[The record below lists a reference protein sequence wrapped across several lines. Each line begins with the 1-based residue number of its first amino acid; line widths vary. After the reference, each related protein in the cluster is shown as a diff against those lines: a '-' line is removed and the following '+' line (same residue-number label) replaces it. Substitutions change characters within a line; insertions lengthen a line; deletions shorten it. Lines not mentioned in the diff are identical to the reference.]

1 MPISQ
6 SIANSSLRVRTS
18 KWWVLA
24 FGPLV
29 LGAVAAG
36 FFADTPGAVGISLAI
51 LGISVSVAVMFAK
64 GVTFA
69 SVLTFSIAIYAI
81 CVRIEAMNDSM
92 GYFVAIGLCA
102 ALTVVAL
109 INTTPATPPPAPRAA
124 PRRWVATAFVVLLFA
139 AIGVALFYPTS

>member
-6 SIANSSLRVRTS
+6 SIASSSLKVRTS
-18 KWWVLA
+18 KWWILA

-29 LGAVAAG
+29 LVAVAAG

-69 SVLTFSIAIYAI
+69 SVLTFSIAIYAL
-81 CVRIEAMNDSM
+81 CVRIEAMNDCE
-92 GYFVAIGLCA
+92 GYFVAIGFFA

-109 INTTPATPPPAPRAA
+109 INTTPAAPPPARVA
-124 PRRWVATAFVVLLFA
+124 PPKPWIAMTFVVLLFA